1 MSISKTTITVKD
13 FSVTGETFELL
24 YEAERD
30 LWRTTPV
37 PKNLDQYYESED
49 YISHTDAKRNFLE
62 VLYASVKRKN
72 LQKKTQ
78 TIENQ
83 VIKGK
88 KLLDF
93 GAGTGDFVKFAQ
105 QRGFDAIAL
114 EPNVLASEKAQ
125 QKGLSVFN
133 SLEQIKDS
141 RFNVITLWHVLEHL
155 PNLDR
160 DIKSLLALLED
171 DGLFVVAVPNYKSWD
186 AQHYKSYWA
195 AYDVPRHLWHFSR
208 KSIRTIFEEQH
219 CQVVKEIPM
228 RYDAFYVSLLSEK
241 YKGNILRMPV
251 AFLKGLYSNL
261 HAMFTGEYS
270 SMIYLIRK
278 K

>member
-1 MSISKTTITVKD
+1 MTIKD

-24 YEAERD
+24 YEVERD

-37 PKNLDQYYESED
+37 PKNLGQYYESED

-72 LQKKTQ
+72 LQKKAQ
-78 TIENQ
+78 AIENQ
-83 VIKGK
+83 IVKGK

-105 QRGFDAIAL
+105 QRGFDSIAL

-133 SLEQIKDS
+133 SLEQVKDR

-171 DGLFVVAVPNYKSWD
+171 DGLLVIAVPNYKSWD

-208 KSIRTIFEEQH
+208 NSIRIIFEEQH

-241 YKGNILRMPV
+241 YKGNVLRMPV